1 MDHIQYQKFKIILSI
16 FLKKHNESVD
26 DPSIKINV
34 NKIKDRV
41 TFKIRNEYY
50 LELLTSETM
59 QLLGSTEGK

>member
-41 TFKIRNEYY
+41 TFKIRYEYY
-50 LELLTSETM
+50 LELLTSETI